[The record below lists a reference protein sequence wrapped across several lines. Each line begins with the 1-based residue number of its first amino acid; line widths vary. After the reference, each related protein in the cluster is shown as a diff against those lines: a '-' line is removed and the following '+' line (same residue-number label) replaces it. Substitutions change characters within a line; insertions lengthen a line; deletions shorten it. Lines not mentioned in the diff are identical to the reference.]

1 MYLLLLIKDSDSGFV
16 DYVVTKDIQK
26 TFEFINSVVS
36 KQSDY
41 TSKLTSY
48 LISSGKRLIDLQHEV
63 LFSDASLL
71 NVNNFLEKLKCPEI
85 EDESKPEKEIEQVK
99 EEAKEEVK
107 EEEEVVEPKQPKK
120 RIKKPE

>member
-16 DYVVTKDIQK
+16 DYIVTKDIQK
-26 TFEFINSVVS
+26 TFQFINSVVYGE
-36 KQSDY
+36 SDY

-48 LISSGKRLIDLQHEV
+48 LINSEKRLTDLQQEV

-71 NVNNFLEKLKCPEI
+71 NVNNFLEKVKA
-85 EDESKPEKEIEQVK
+85 PEKEVKK
-99 EEAKEEVK
+99 EEVVQEEVVVIEEVK
-107 EEEEVVEPKQPKK
+107 EQPKQPKK